1 MPAINTA
8 CWVCTTGVGDVSE
21 ALTGGKLVLMSI
33 VVSTKL
39 VSPKYTL
46 ARLASTV
53 RTDQLVGVGL

>member
-33 VVSTKL
+33 VVSMKL
-39 VSPKYTL
+39 VSPKYAL
-46 ARLASTV
+46 ARLA
-53 RTDQLVGVGL
+53 